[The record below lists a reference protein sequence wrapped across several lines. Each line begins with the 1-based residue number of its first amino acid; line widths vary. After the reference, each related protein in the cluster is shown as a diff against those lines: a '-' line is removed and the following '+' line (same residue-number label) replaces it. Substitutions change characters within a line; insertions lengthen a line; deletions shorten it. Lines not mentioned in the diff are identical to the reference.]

1 MTNLTDVT
9 VAANKNAAVRDDAC
23 PCPPVYAHQNRIFTI
38 LARTKVVLCQGQRA
52 DVVPHETGHFK
63 AFFQRIYQPPV
74 LNLYMGHIT
83 DHAAFGVYQAW
94 QDHRDRNQFTDF
106 ALTAL
111 DKVFNGI
118 QQRVFQ
124 RLLSALR
131 KRVVFFR
138 DGFAAQIIERKGGV
152 MTTKTYADRLKIAG
166 FGNNGDGAAASG
178 GGLLIDFFDQ
188 SALNELTGNFCHAGG
203 SKLALFGYLN
213 T

>member
-1 MTNLTDVT
+1 MMP
-9 VAANKNAAVRDDAC
+9 A
-23 PCPPVYAHQNRIFTI
+23 PVPRCTRTRIESSQS

-106 ALTAL
+106 ALTVL

-118 QQRVFQ
+118 QQRV
-124 RLLSALR
+124 SS
-131 KRVVFFR
+131 V
-138 DGFAAQIIERKGGV
+138 
-152 MTTKTYADRLKIAG
+152 
-166 FGNNGDGAAASG
+166 S
-178 GGLLIDFFDQ
+178 
-188 SALNELTGNFCHAGG
+188 
-203 SKLALFGYLN
+203 
-213 T
+213 

>member
-1 MTNLTDVT
+1 
-9 VAANKNAAVRDDAC
+9 
-23 PCPPVYAHQNRIFTI
+23 
-38 LARTKVVLCQGQRA
+38 
-52 DVVPHETGHFK
+52 
-63 AFFQRIYQPPV
+63 
-74 LNLYMGHIT
+74 MGHIT
-83 DHAAFGVYQAW
+83 DHAAFGVYRAR

-152 MTTKTYADRLKIAG
+152 MTTKTYANRLKIAG
-166 FGNNGDGAAASG
+166 FGNNRDGAAASG

-188 SALNELTGNFCHAGG
+188 PALNELTVILSRWR

-213 T
+213 ARDWPVLVNQTINRRAVKLFNEIDITDLSLSARCHTFTYSVTTSLPLTMVLIIL